1 MREESLSFPPNRDEE
16 SSRASE
22 REESLNIS
30 SEEVDGQIPLWES
43 VVSASVAPADPKNE
57 ESGSISDSFRISA
70 QLPDQDQEQESAE
83 VQVNTFSVSSAEG
96 EPLFESFEVDRVSTQ
111 ASRFSV
117 PSSGKSSGS
126 AVSPIVEFMEII
138 VGALVSAILVL
149 TLICRTGVVDGSSMI
164 PTMHHADRYV
174 ISDLFYTPDQGD
186 IVVFRPEMKGEDE
199 LWIKR
204 IIALEGQTVY
214 IDPNTYQVFVDGQ
227 LLEEPYLEGMG
238 TIPKTTENPITVPE
252 GCVFVMG
259 DNRAISLDSRYEEVG
274 CVKISQLAGRVIL
287 RFWPLR
293 DFGIC
298 E

>member
-1 MREESLSFPPNRDEE
+1 MREENLSLTPNRDEE
-16 SSRASE
+16 SSLASE
-22 REESLNIS
+22 REEDLNIS
-30 SEEVDGQIPLWES
+30 SEEAEGQIPLWES
-43 VVSASVAPADPKNE
+43 EISLSVAPADPENGE
-57 ESGSISDSFRISA
+57 LSSISDSFRISA
-70 QLPDQDQEQESAE
+70 QSSDPNQGDEE
-83 VQVNTFSVSSAEG
+83 VQADAFSVSSVEG
-96 EPLFESFEVDRVSTQ
+96 EPLFESSEADQVSTGTTRCE
-111 ASRFSV
+111 A
-117 PSSGKSSGS
+117 PSSGRKGGS

-138 VGALVSAILVL
+138 VGALVAAILVL
-149 TLICRTGVVDGSSMI
+149 TLICRTGVVDGTSMV

-227 LLEEPYLEGMG
+227 LLDEPYLEGMG

-259 DNRAISLDSRYEEVG
+259 DNRAISLDSRYKEVG

-287 RFWPLR
+287 RFWPLS
-293 DFGIC
+293 DFGFC